1 MNNLIDNYLNMLEE
15 AKRTSVTRTTRQTK
29 INRAT
34 SQLASVEARKR
45 NDSLYKQMKRYCD
58 LCKKYRERVHTK
70 YSARVRSRARR

>member
-1 MNNLIDNYLNMLEE
+1 MTILENYLNNIQE
-15 AKRTSVTRTTRQTK
+15 AKRTSVTKTTRKTK
-29 INRAT
+29 IKRAT

-58 LCKKYRERVHTK
+58 MCKKFRERVHKK